1 MSVEK
6 TNTKVTT
13 SINKKRSKQ
22 RDEEI
27 RIPSTTWDVF
37 KAREKSRVQ
46 GAIGFVF
53 ASHWLKNWREI
64 LKPITKRS
72 NINHVISF
80 DSQFKTAQFAY

>member
-6 TNTKVTT
+6 NNTKVTT

-27 RIPSTTWDVF
+27 RIPSITCDVF
-37 KAREKSRVQ
+37 QAREKSRVQ

-53 ASHWLKNWREI
+53 ASH
-64 LKPITKRS
+64 
-72 NINHVISF
+72 
-80 DSQFKTAQFAY
+80 

>member
-13 SINKKRSKQ
+13 SIHKKRSKQ
-22 RDEEI
+22 RDGEI
-27 RIPSTTWDVF
+27 RIPSITCDAF

-46 GAIGFVF
+46 GTIGFVF
-53 ASHWLKNWREI
+53 ASHGLKNWREI
-64 LKPITKRS
+64 LKPITQRS

-80 DSQFKTAQFAY
+80 DSQFKTALFAY